1 MVIRHAFFLAALS
14 ALPAHAS
21 PWGQGE
27 GEIYAR
33 VAAFQGD
40 VEGLSSSRLDLYA
53 ERGFGAG
60 WTATAKYERGSY
72 QLSEKLVASIE
83 GGVLEGEAI
92 GGAAGCQ
99 SIGVEARTGLGRS
112 FQTGKKRPRNAFW
125 FLEGAMRAHD
135 DGCQRF
141 RIEAGYGREMIKNGW
156 AITQLWVDQGSENAA
171 SQKYQVEYLW
181 RTPVGDLSAGSQ
193 IELGGAFEE
202 TSVFVALAR
211 RF

>member
-1 MVIRHAFFLAALS
+1 
-14 ALPAHAS
+14 
-21 PWGQGE
+21 
-27 GEIYAR
+27 
-33 VAAFQGD
+33 
-40 VEGLSSSRLDLYA
+40 
-53 ERGFGAG
+53 
-60 WTATAKYERGSY
+60 
-72 QLSEKLVASIE
+72 
-83 GGVLEGEAI
+83 
-92 GGAAGCQ
+92 
-99 SIGVEARTGLGRS
+99 
-112 FQTGKKRPRNAFW
+112 
-125 FLEGAMRAHD
+125 MRAHD